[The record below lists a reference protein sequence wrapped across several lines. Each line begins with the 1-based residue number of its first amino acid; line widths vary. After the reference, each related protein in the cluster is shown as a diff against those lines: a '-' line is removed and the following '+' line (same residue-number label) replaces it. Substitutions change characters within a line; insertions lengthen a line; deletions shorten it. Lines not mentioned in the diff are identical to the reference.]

1 MNGIKT
7 KCSGTITRSRITSK
21 VKEQSAID
29 FVIVCE
35 EIEGM
40 ISDLVIDEAKKYVL
54 TKHTKTK
61 NGFKVKES
69 DHNTLITSVKAT
81 WNKKKFIKKIVIY
94 NLKDKDGL
102 LKFKEMTSK
111 DTFLSE
117 VFKDENKNINVKSKQ
132 FVKRIGFCISQC
144 FRKIRIKQ
152 TKRNKETEYLFKM
165 RGILRTKKDEAS
177 KKALDNVDKK
187 LSELCAEENMKK
199 ITEAC
204 GSLSCETGGVNVQKL
219 WQLKKRLRGILSEPQ
234 SAMLDQHGNLV
245 TSSEALEDLTIDMFK
260 ERLQTLRI
268 KDELRMHQMQRE
280 NKCKGRLEEAQMNK
294 THEWTMSDLQKV
306 LNQLKNNKSRDP
318 MGFANELFKPSNAGS
333 DLQAATLKL
342 MNQIKS
348 DQIFPDILKSCNIT
362 SIYKNKGSRKEFDN
376 YRGIF

>member
-1 MNGIKT
+1 MNNVNNLGAGLITIQETHFKKKGRMNGKINDFEFFEAIRNKQKGGTLIGAHKSLDPVLIEEYCEDFEMLVVEVKLGGRDVRVISGYGPQENWKSEEKLPFFRALEEEILKARLYEKAIYIQMDANSKLGPNIIEGDPHKQSDNGKILANILKRNALIVMNGIKT
-7 KCSGTITRSRITSK
+7 KCSGIITRSRITSK
-21 VKEQSAID
+21 VNEESAID

-35 EIEGM
+35 EMEGM

-69 DHNTLITSVKAT
+69 DHNTLITNVKAT
-81 WNKKKFIKKIVIY
+81 WNKKKFIKKIEIY

-219 WQLKKRLRGILSEPQ
+219 WQL
-234 SAMLDQHGNLV
+234 
-245 TSSEALEDLTIDMFK
+245 
-260 ERLQTLRI
+260 
-268 KDELRMHQMQRE
+268 
-280 NKCKGRLEEAQMNK
+280 
-294 THEWTMSDLQKV
+294 
-306 LNQLKNNKSRDP
+306 
-318 MGFANELFKPSNAGS
+318 
-333 DLQAATLKL
+333 
-342 MNQIKS
+342 
-348 DQIFPDILKSCNIT
+348 
-362 SIYKNKGSRKEFDN
+362 
-376 YRGIF
+376 